1 MKTTVLDASGV
12 LALLFDEPGAEKVE
26 TLFQQAAE
34 ADKPMFIS
42 AVNWAE
48 VLYKVQRK
56 QGARGLEGAQQL
68 ERTMPLSVE
77 PVDREL
83 AEAAAGL
90 KVAHG
95 LGLADAFAA
104 ALAGH
109 KKAELVTADLEFKS
123 IEKEIKIN
131 WLK

>member
-1 MKTTVLDASGV
+1 MQRESGKAGFDTARHFEEAT
-12 LALLFDEPGAEKVE
+12 AL
-26 TLFQQAAE
+26 E
-34 ADKPMFIS
+34 A
-42 AVNWAE
+42 V
-48 VLYKVQRK
+48 
-56 QGARGLEGAQQL
+56 
-68 ERTMPLSVE
+68 

-109 KKAELVTADLEFKS
+109 KKAELVTADTDFKAV
-123 IEKEIKIN
+123 EQKIKIN
-131 WLK
+131 WLATD